1 MNFICGCKYKI
12 HNIAIVCFWQ
22 YLSNDLQ
29 TVKKLCL
36 PNKDWKL
43 KIKLNTDQTKT
54 QINLW
59 INCQYGM
66 VRHYMRHYVRHY
78 VAMFRKWTKFGS
90 NSWGIKFKNIGKQL
104 RKLYNKKRV
113 WNNMIYINNR
123 PNLSL
128 ISVLLTSH
136 FFFIYLNKSFIHST
150 YIIYHTTVDKNRNFF

>member
-1 MNFICGCKYKI
+1 
-12 HNIAIVCFWQ
+12 
-22 YLSNDLQ
+22 
-29 TVKKLCL
+29 
-36 PNKDWKL
+36 
-43 KIKLNTDQTKT
+43 
-54 QINLW
+54 
-59 INCQYGM
+59 
-66 VRHYMRHYVRHY
+66 MRHYVRHY

-150 YIIYHTTVDKNRNFF
+150 YIIYHTTVDKNRNFFLNYFFLFAQDIHLMTLCTPWVNIHTYRIYIRYDTMSGKCIHIINTH